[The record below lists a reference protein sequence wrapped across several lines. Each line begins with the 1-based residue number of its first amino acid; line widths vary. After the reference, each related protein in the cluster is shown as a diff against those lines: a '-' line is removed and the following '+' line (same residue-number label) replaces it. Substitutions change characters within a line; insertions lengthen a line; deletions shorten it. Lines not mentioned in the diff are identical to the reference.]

1 MQSSGGYAGELWRRA
16 NRSLAPP
23 ADCDAAPDGQHFL
36 ILKESLQA
44 TAATEINLVL
54 NWFEELKRLVPAGQ
68 EVEPERSRH
77 SLWNS
82 DGIASICLRGFEIF
96 RSWRPE

>member
-68 EVEPERSRH
+68 
-77 SLWNS
+77 
-82 DGIASICLRGFEIF
+82 
-96 RSWRPE
+96 